1 MAVLVLQIPPR
12 QRLGSRTA
20 DEPAPARALGE
31 VDYVFSPD
39 GLAVGSSGRAA
50 PALLPRA
57 DSVVAVLADADVAW
71 QRLVLP
77 KAPPARLRAALAGM
91 LEEALLDDE
100 DALHFALPPQAAAG
114 GETWVAVVHRGW
126 LAGVVAELEAA
137 AVVVDRVVPA
147 VVPGTPGGHF
157 SLPEDAAADAAPWLT
172 LVREDG
178 VARLR
183 TEGSLARAMLPPEAA
198 SPHWTATPAAAAA
211 AERFVGQP
219 VAVRTEAERA
229 LDAARSPWNLRQFDL
244 APRRRGLRVLRELA
258 HRLMSPEWRPVR
270 WGAVGLIV
278 VQIVGLNVMAWQQ
291 RRAIAERQAAMT
303 TLLQQ
308 SFPGVRAVV
317 DAPLQMRREAERLRA
332 AAGRAGDGDLEVLL
346 GAAAAAWPEGQG
358 PVQTLRY
365 ESGRLTLAATGW
377 SEPEIAGFRAR
388 LAPGGYAVEL
398 AEGRI
403 TLSRRTGAAA

>member
-12 QRLGSRTA
+12 QRLASRAA
-20 DEPAPARALGE
+20 DESVPPRSLAEL
-31 VDYVFSPD
+31 DYVFSPD

-57 DSVVAVLADADVAW
+57 DSVVAVLADANVAW
-71 QRLVLP
+71 QRITLP

-100 DALHFALPPQAAAG
+100 DALHFALPPQAASGSEA
-114 GETWVAVVHRGW
+114 WIAVVHRGW

-137 AVVVDRVVPA
+137 GVVVDRVVPA
-147 VVPGTPGGHF
+147 AVPGTPGGHF
-157 SLPEDAAADAAPWLT
+157 CLPADADADAAPWLT

-178 VARLR
+178 ITRLR
-183 TEGSLARAMLPPEAA
+183 TDGTLARALLPADPAA
-198 SPHWTATPAAAAA
+198 QRWTATPAAAAA
-211 AERFVGQP
+211 AERFLGQP
-219 VAVRTEAERA
+219 VEVFAEAGRV
-229 LDAARSPWNLRQFDL
+229 LDAARSPWNLRQFEL
-244 APRRRGLRVLRELA
+244 APRRRGLRVLRELMQ
-258 HRLMSPEWRPVR
+258 RLMSPEWRPVR
-270 WGAVGLIV
+270 WGALALVV
-278 VQIVGLNVMAWQQ
+278 VQVVGLNALAWQQ
-291 RRAIAERQAAMT
+291 RRAIDERQAQLT
-303 TLLQQ
+303 TTLQQ

-365 ESGRLTLAATGW
+365 ESGRLTLAADGW

-388 LAPGGYAVEL
+388 LGPAGYAVEL
-398 AEGRI
+398 ADGRI
-403 TLSRRTGAAA
+403 TLTRRAGAAA